1 MFLFV
6 FVFFAL
12 ENDSSGVA
20 SSPSTSSELHPS
32 KVPETAGNV
41 KDTKKLIEDCVGG
54 VDDKA
59 RENLEKVPSTVADVE
74 KNRKTEVCGP
84 EENLETMAEKRNTS
98 EPESSSRTTTAA
110 VEGRVTASQGAS
122 TNAAPGVGENTKAA
136 GPEREE
142 NRETTGGSSESE
154 ITLDTDKNNSNSSE
168 NVIQAKRVYTTAV
181 TASEEGIRNGA
192 GNFRP
197 DEHLGEENL
206 ETIVQYKRNPSET
219 SDDTTDELNQRDNRG
234 GLEEN
239 YQGRGAGEGASGS
252 NGEGNGEPKT
262 KKEKGNAGEKDERRE
277 GASGSNGQGDGE
289 PQTKDEKSN
298 AGENDERREGASG
311 SNGQR
316 DGEPKTKDEES
327 NAGEKDE
334 RGEGASGSNGRGDG
348 KPKPKDEKGNAG
360 RKDGHN
366 TTEGEEISPTASSS
380 GNASGKPTLKQIA
393 ADHSSS
399 TGAGSSNAT
408 VMYTTMYFI
417 Q

>member
-20 SSPSTSSELHPS
+20 SSPSTSSEPHTS
-32 KVPETAGNV
+32 KVAAGNV
-41 KDTKKLIEDCVGG
+41 KDAKEQIEDCVGG
-54 VDDKA
+54 VHDKA

-98 EPESSSRTTTAA
+98 EPESSIRTTTAA

-277 GASGSNGQGDGE
+277 GASGSNGQ
-289 PQTKDEKSN
+289 
-298 AGENDERREGASG
+298 
-311 SNGQR
+311 R

>member
-1 MFLFV
+1 
-6 FVFFAL
+6 
-12 ENDSSGVA
+12 
-20 SSPSTSSELHPS
+20 
-32 KVPETAGNV
+32 
-41 KDTKKLIEDCVGG
+41 
-54 VDDKA
+54 
-59 RENLEKVPSTVADVE
+59 
-74 KNRKTEVCGP
+74 
-84 EENLETMAEKRNTS
+84 MAEKRNTS
-98 EPESSSRTTTAA
+98 EPESSIRTTTAA

-277 GASGSNGQGDGE
+277 GASGSNGQGY
-289 PQTKDEKSN
+289 
-298 AGENDERREGASG
+298 
-311 SNGQR
+311 
-316 DGEPKTKDEES
+316 GEPKS
-327 NAGEKDE
+327 
-334 RGEGASGSNGRGDG
+334 
-348 KPKPKDEKGNAG
+348 KDEKGNAG

>member
-1 MFLFV
+1 MFCCLF
-6 FVFFAL
+6 FFSQ
-12 ENDSSGVA
+12 ENDSSSVA
-20 SSPSTSSELHPS
+20 SSTSTSSEPHPS
-32 KVPETAGNV
+32 KVAAGNV
-41 KDTKKLIEDCVGG
+41 KDAKKQIEDCVGG
-54 VDDKA
+54 VHDKA
-59 RENLEKVPSTVADVE
+59 RENLEKVPSTVADVG
-74 KNRKTEVCGP
+74 KSSKTEVHVRRP

-98 EPESSSRTTTAA
+98 EPESSIRTTSAA
-110 VEGRVTASQGAS
+110 VEGRETASQGAS
-122 TNAAPGVGENTKAA
+122 TNAALDVGGNTIAA
-136 GPEREE
+136 GRERQE
-142 NRETTGGSSESE
+142 NRKTTGGSSESE
-154 ITLDTDKNNSNSSE
+154 ITLETDENNSNSSE
-168 NVIQAKRVYTTAV
+168 DVIQAKRVYTTAV
-181 TASEEGIRNGA
+181 TASEEGIRNSA
-192 GNFRP
+192 GNFGP
-197 DEHLGEENL
+197 GEHLGEKNL
-206 ETIVQYKRNPSET
+206 KKIEQFKRNPSET
-219 SDDTTDELNQRDNRG
+219 SDNTTDELNQRDNRG